1 MECTQEKIDI
11 GIRSKNRITNRIL
24 NVETDCI
31 SSPHQ
36 KSVLDERFKKEQ
48 LLQDNTG
55 SQNNCEIEQSNNLA
69 NLDKLKNLEKAS
81 CIVF

>member
-11 GIRSKNRITNRIL
+11 DIRSKNRITNRIL

-48 LLQDNTG
+48 LLQDNIG
-55 SQNNCEIEQSNNLA
+55 SQNNCEHEQSNSLA
-69 NLDKLKNLEKAS
+69 NLDKLKNSGKS
-81 CIVF
+81 